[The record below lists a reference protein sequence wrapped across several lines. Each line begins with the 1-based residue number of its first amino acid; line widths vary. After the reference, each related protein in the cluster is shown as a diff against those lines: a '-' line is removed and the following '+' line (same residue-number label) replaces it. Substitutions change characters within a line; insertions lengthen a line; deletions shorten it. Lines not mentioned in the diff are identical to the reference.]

1 MEEHI
6 YTCIYMEEGYI
17 YVYMEEHIYIRVY
30 IWRRGIYM
38 YIWRSIY
45 IYVYI
50 YGGGVYMYMEEG
62 YYIYGG
68 GLYMYIYLEDG
79 YIYIWGIS
87 VSLPWC
93 LSAWIDSAAA
103 SNHRLLFAALL
114 F

>member
-1 MEEHI
+1 MEEGYIYVYMEEHI

-17 YVYMEEHIYIRVY
+17 YVYMEEHIYI
-30 IWRRGIYM
+30 
-38 YIWRSIY
+38 
-45 IYVYI
+45 YVYI
-50 YGGGVYMYMEEG
+50 YGGGVKMYMEEG